1 MSTVVRLDD
10 DTINIIRRHNKNL
23 NKGVLLM
30 DTEIKSLNS
39 MIDLQRKTIED
50 LQITIQDHLSG
61 SPQQEYQ

>member
-1 MSTVVRLDD
+1 
-10 DTINIIRRHNKNL
+10 
-23 NKGVLLM
+23 M